1 MENNELKK
9 ISVEQLKKI
18 QLEILEYVADY
29 CEKHNIHYWLDCG
42 TLLGAVRHK
51 GYIPWDDDIDIGM
64 LRDDYDRFTKNFY
77 LDSIQR
83 FQVHCIEN
91 DPDFFLPHAKVYDTT
106 TVLYEPD
113 ETGYKLCVNI
123 DVFVYDNAPD
133 NDELVRK
140 MFDKRDALRKR
151 YSIQHKRSVP
161 NGNAAVRCLK
171 YIYRFLYSLLPTARI
186 EQMVDNSKQYANTK
200 TKRVGNFTSYSR
212 TVCDRSVFDKYTTVE
227 FEGKLFK
234 APQGYDAWLH
244 SFYGDYMQLPP
255 PEKRV
260 SHHSFIAY
268 KK

>member
-1 MENNELKK
+1 MDRINSDELK
-9 ISVEQLKKI
+9 II
-18 QLEILEYVADY
+18 QLQILEYVAKFCDENEIDY
-29 CEKHNIHYWLDCG
+29 FLDCG
-42 TLLGAVRHK
+42 TLLGAIRHK

-64 LRDDYDRFTKNFY
+64 LRPSYDKFLATFNKSNSRYKSY
-77 LDSIQR
+77 S
-83 FQVHCIEN
+83 IEN
-91 DPDFFLPHAKVYDTT
+91 NDTFFSPHAKVLDTET
-106 TVLYEPD
+106 ILYEPD
-113 ETGYKLCVNI
+113 EKGRKLSVNI

-133 NDELVRK
+133 DDKKVKE
-140 MFDKRDALRKR
+140 MFSKRDFYRNLNVLRTLNNRPKGSLLRRLLIYALRM
-151 YSIQHKRSVP
+151 I
-161 NGNAAVRCLK
+161 VRPFKQNFFCLK
-171 YIYRFLYSLLPTARI
+171 MVELSKLYS
-186 EQMVDNSKQYANTK
+186 DKK